1 MKTASDF
8 LAERQVRAGET
19 LSKLNNAQIKALMGD
34 EREMEMLDFRDRD
47 ELIILGLARRV
58 RPDEDHKYW
67 RTWVT
72 VTGLMVRAM
81 FEISDEPDQAE
92 A

>member
-19 LSKLNNAQIKALMGD
+19 LPKLNPAQIRALMGD

-47 ELIILGLARRV
+47 ELIIMGLARRV
-58 RPDEDHKYW
+58 KPDETHKFW

-72 VTGLMVRAM
+72 ITGLMVRAM
-81 FEISDEPDQAE
+81 FEMGGERT
-92 A
+92 